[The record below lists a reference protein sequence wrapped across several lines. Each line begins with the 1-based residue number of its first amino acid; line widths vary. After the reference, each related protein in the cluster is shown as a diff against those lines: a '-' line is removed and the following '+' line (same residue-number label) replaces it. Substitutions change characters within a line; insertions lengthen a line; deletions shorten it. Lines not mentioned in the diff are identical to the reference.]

1 MIQFLCWDKEGWW
14 AEGPSHARRGS
25 ASFQTQPTPTPTSAG
40 GTCSVNLG
48 GWGSHS
54 PAPLLGFGLQRG
66 TSSPRNELSVH
77 FCRSRLPVSLQGLQ
91 TAPGSLWPIGN
102 CHWTRWPHL
111 TAHHCPYAPIPQPAT
126 LDSPPFSN
134 QARPGFWPLPLSE
147 VSFPQFSSGESPI

>member
-1 MIQFLCWDKEGWW
+1 MGRGPFSRKEGISIIPDP
-14 AEGPSHARRGS
+14 AHPHPNFCRRYLQCEPGRR
-25 ASFQTQPTPTPTSAG
+25 
-40 GTCSVNLG
+40 
-48 GWGSHS
+48 GSHS
-54 PAPLLGFGLQRG
+54 PAPLPGFGLQRG